1 MLKGEKEKKLIVEQ
15 KKKNK
20 EIKYSEFRYMYFTT
34 KSIPVI

>member
-20 EIKYSEFRYMYFTT
+20 KIKYSELRYMYFTT
-34 KSIPVI
+34 KSIHVS